1 VGMHLEVQGAQGL
14 SFVAALLSQRE
25 HAAVCDGTGCVAE
38 VPYDGDTVLAAGGA
52 CAGCYTRYTFSVE
65 KHALSVHVLHA
76 AAKAS

>member
-1 VGMHLEVQGAQGL
+1 MDLEVQGAQGL

-38 VPYDGDTVLAAGGA
+38 VPYDGNTVLAAGGA
-52 CAGCYTRYTFSVE
+52 CAGCYTFSVE
-65 KHALSVHVLHA
+65 KYALSVHVLHA